1 MHGPNT
7 DNFKEIYEYLDRLKV
22 SIKINNTSQMIRGLN
37 KFFLKNDN
45 SKKIK
50 LKLTKIGNK
59 ILINT
64 YNEINEF
71 LKNETYKT

>member
-1 MHGPNT
+1 
-7 DNFKEIYEYLDRLKV
+7 
-22 SIKINNTSQMIRGLN
+22 MIRGLN

-50 LKLTKIGNK
+50 LKLIKIGNK
-59 ILINT
+59 ILIKN

>member
-1 MHGPNT
+1 MV
-7 DNFKEIYEYLDRLKV
+7 K
-22 SIKINNTSQMIRGLN
+22 GLN
-37 KFFLKNDN
+37 KLFLKNDN

-50 LKLTKIGNK
+50 VKLSKIGNE